1 MGSQLMYY
9 LKSLFFIFFVVFF
22 ANHVLPGIDVAS
34 QTKLPHVGGDLI
46 FAASLGFVN
55 SLIYPLLK
63 LLQKATIW
71 KIAAVVLVVNFVS
84 YALLK
89 FISVGIHLTSFQGY
103 LLAAGVVSLGSFLI
117 NFVEMK
123 HYKPHP
129 CDQGSCY
136 QSDPFVPPKNPPQG
150 Y

>member
-1 MGSQLMYY
+1 MYY
-9 LKSLFFIFFVVFF
+9 LKSLLFIFFVVFF

-63 LLQKATIW
+63 LMQKATIL
-71 KIAAVVLVVNFVS
+71 KIGTVVLVVNFLA

-89 FISVGIHLTSFQGY
+89 FFPAGIHLMSFQGY
-103 LLAAGVVSLGSFLI
+103 LLAAIVVSLGSFLI
-117 NFVEMK
+117 NFLEMK
-123 HYKPHP
+123 HYRPHL
-129 CDQGSCY
+129 CDETSCPT
-136 QSDPFVPPKNPPQG
+136 SDPFVPPKNPPQ
-150 Y
+150 